1 MPRKR
6 NKPVRLSAGDR
17 QKLRA
22 MLKGGRAP
30 ARELTRARIL
40 LKADEGEIES
50 GAIHDSRHGPER
62 TLSGKAWPDTKIADA
77 LEVSRSTVAR
87 VRERFVAG
95 GMEAALRH
103 RHLKRHTTKNLDGV
117 LQVAHLIALACS
129 APTSR
134 GDRCGIRLLAD
145 RGMTSERANNP
156 PSGELVG
163 HALILAL
170 PASAR
175 KTQGESPTSHTS
187 PGCAPMLVEP
197 DVHCR
202 IFADKAA
209 LLILLQAETRKTE
222 DSSHSPST
230 PHQPLVDPLSER
242 ELEVLQLIAQGLS
255 NQEISERLFLALDTV
270 KGHNRR
276 IFRKL
281 QVRRRTQAVGK
292 ARSLNILYPPNQNN
306 TPTQH

>member
-187 PGCAPMLVEP
+187 RMRP
-197 DVHCR
+197 DVGRAGCPLPHLRGQSCSIDLTPSR
-202 IFADKAA
+202 D
-209 LLILLQAETRKTE
+209 TE
-222 DSSHSPST
+222 DRRQLTFALHTSSTFSRST
-230 PHQPLVDPLSER
+230 ER
-242 ELEVLQLIAQGLS
+242 T
-255 NQEISERLFLALDTV
+255 R
-270 KGHNRR
+270 
-276 IFRKL
+276 
-281 QVRRRTQAVGK
+281 
-292 ARSLNILYPPNQNN
+292 ARSATAHRPGALESRDQREALPGPGHGQRPQPQNL
-306 TPTQH
+306 